1 MLNGS
6 MRSAAL
12 TLALIGLAG
21 PTLAQDVV
29 LRLGHFDTATSPAGI
44 YADAFAREVEALSS
58 GTVKIEVFHAS
69 QLGGIPAQIA
79 ATLDG
84 AQDMLAMSP
93 EFMTSY
99 LPDAKIVSAPYVF
112 PTVQDL
118 QRFYLSERWQ
128 ESMALLAQLG
138 AVPLDPTW
146 SAMQMEPRGII
157 TREPVIT
164 PADLEGV
171 PTRIWE
177 SNVAI
182 ATWEGLGADTT
193 VIPRGEFYIALS
205 QGLASA
211 GPETIGVAHAQ
222 RSVEVLK
229 YWTRTDEYH
238 QILNTW
244 INAARYAELTDE
256 QKGWLTAAAEAAGK
270 EYTDFTAASYA
281 DTRALV
287 REEFDVTVIEPAP
300 QPWIEVGSAV
310 LDKLVADGELTPE
323 IVEYARSLQQ

>member
-1 MLNGS
+1 MEFDELTISLLVSGPTPNSDALQDAHLAHLASLHDAGS
-6 MRSAAL
+6 L
-12 TLALIGLAG
+12 LAAG
-21 PTLAQDVV
+21 PLSD
-29 LRLGHFDTATSPAGI
+29 PAGELRGLSVLGVPG
-44 YADAFAREVEALSS
+44 DEARRLIRSVIFDIQP
-58 GTVKIEVFHAS
+58 K
-69 QLGGIPAQIA
+69 
-79 ATLDG
+79 
-84 AQDMLAMSP
+84 
-93 EFMTSY
+93 
-99 LPDAKIVSAPYVF
+99 
-112 PTVQDL
+112 
-118 QRFYLSERWQ
+118 
-128 ESMALLAQLG
+128 LG

-146 SAMQMEPRGII
+146 SAMQIEPRGII

-229 YWTRTDEYH
+229 YWTRIDEYH